1 MAKISLS
8 SDILG
13 MSEIHGRKFL
23 NKIKN
28 RKKKNTNLIN
38 KLTKPTLKPFFIR
51 EGFGH
56 HEEMSDG
63 KTYDKIIHDY
73 MVPTTDPAAHAN
85 IKILSATLQQKM
97 NLFTQKW
104 GKKMVETVAGSCDG
118 RAATD
123 VATCEEG
130 KCTADIC
137 GAESDEKCAT
147 EEDCVTAG
155 GNWENG
161 TWTSWADGAD
171 SPWDPTNKIYT
182 VDGEKYLLSENYRQI
197 PIAKSITTTV
207 STPPASHGCEDP
219 PPSAARSASASGV
232 SPGMAAIMKLFEE
245 KKLWNEGNSISV
257 CKLGKIFKNNDNKY
271 FYQDC
276 DGIIYNYD
284 NGSSTE
290 YKPSCKTAASAA
302 DVVTGFDEA
311 SDITTWPTWMK
322 CGCTETDTTQDLKTL
337 AMSIIETI
345 NEINK
350 AIADTYATQEA
361 AQATTDDARI
371 ADGEDVQDSLDK
383 LKLDFEA
390 IQQLFDDTKYTTKS
404 AYYLYIAWTIAALA
418 ILSFTIYKINK
429 K

>member
-1 MAKISLS
+1 
-8 SDILG
+8 
-13 MSEIHGRKFL
+13 
-23 NKIKN
+23 
-28 RKKKNTNLIN
+28 
-38 KLTKPTLKPFFIR
+38 
-51 EGFGH
+51 
-56 HEEMSDG
+56 
-63 KTYDKIIHDY
+63 
-73 MVPTTDPAAHAN
+73 
-85 IKILSATLQQKM
+85 
-97 NLFTQKW
+97 
-104 GKKMVETVAGSCDG
+104 
-118 RAATD
+118 
-123 VATCEEG
+123 
-130 KCTADIC
+130 
-137 GAESDEKCAT
+137 
-147 EEDCVTAG
+147 
-155 GNWENG
+155 
-161 TWTSWADGAD
+161 
-171 SPWDPTNKIYT
+171 
-182 VDGEKYLLSENYRQI
+182 
-197 PIAKSITTTV
+197 
-207 STPPASHGCEDP
+207 
-219 PPSAARSASASGV
+219 
-232 SPGMAAIMKLFEE
+232 MAAIMKLFEE

-302 DVVTGFDEA
+302 DVVTGVAAA

-404 AYYLYIAWTIAALA
+404 AYYSYIAWTIAALA